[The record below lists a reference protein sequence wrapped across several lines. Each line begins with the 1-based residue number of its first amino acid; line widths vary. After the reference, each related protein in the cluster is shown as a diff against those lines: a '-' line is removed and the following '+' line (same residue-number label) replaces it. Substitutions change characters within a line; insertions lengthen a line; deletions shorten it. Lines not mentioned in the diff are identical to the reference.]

1 MRIFLDTNVVVSALA
16 TRGICSDILRVI
28 VSEHDLLL
36 SETVLREL
44 GRVLDRKFGVPADA
58 VQEAGDFLRE
68 EAAAV
73 VRARRPQPGVT
84 LRDPDDVA
92 IVEEA
97 VASNADLLVTAD
109 RDLLDVAAEMPVV
122 VVSPREFWA
131 LVRETDEERLE

>member
-28 VSEHDLLL
+28 VSEYDLML

-44 GRVLDRKFGVPADA
+44 GRVLGRKFGVPADA
-58 VQEAGDFLRE
+58 VQEAESFLRE

-73 VRARRPQPGVT
+73 VRGGQSQPGVT

-92 IVEEA
+92 IIEEA
-97 VASNADLLVTAD
+97 VASNADLLVTGD
-109 RDLLDVAAEMPVV
+109 RDLLDVAAELPVV

-131 LVRETDEERLE
+131 LVREMDAK

>member
-28 VSEHDLLL
+28 VSEYDLLL
-36 SETVLREL
+36 SETVLGGFR
-44 GRVLDRKFGVPADA
+44 RVLDRKFGVPADA
-58 VQEAGDFLRE
+58 VQEADDFLRE

-73 VRARRPQPGVT
+73 VRGGQPQRGVT

-97 VASNADLLVTAD
+97 VASNAHLLVAGD

-131 LVRETDEERLE
+131 LVREADAK

>member
-16 TRGICSDILRVI
+16 TRGICSDILRTV

-44 GRVLDRKFGVPADA
+44 GRVLGGKFGVPASA
-58 VQEAGDFLRE
+58 VREAESFLRE

-73 VRARRPQPGVT
+73 ACGGPPQPGVT

-97 VASNADLLVTAD
+97 VASKTDLLVTGD
-109 RDLLDVAAEMPVV
+109 RDLLDVAAELPVV

-131 LVRETDEERLE
+131 LVRERDAK

>member
-28 VSEHDLLL
+28 VSEYDLLL

-44 GRVLDRKFGVPADA
+44 GRVLDRKFGVPGAA
-58 VQEAGDFLRE
+58 VQEAEGFLRE

-73 VRARRPQPGVT
+73 VPGGRPRPGVT

-92 IVEEA
+92 IVNEA
-97 VASNADLLVTAD
+97 VASNADLLVTGD
-109 RDLLDVAAEMPVV
+109 RDLLDVAAELPVV
-122 VVSPREFWA
+122 VVSPRGFWA
-131 LVRETDEERLE
+131 LVREMDAK

>member
-28 VSEHDLLL
+28 VSEYDLLL
-36 SETVLREL
+36 SETVLCEL
-44 GRVLDRKFGVPADA
+44 GRVLGRKFGVPADA
-58 VQEAGDFLRE
+58 VQEAEDFLRE

-73 VRARRPQPGVT
+73 VRGSQPQPGVT

-97 VASNADLLVTAD
+97 VASNADLLVTGD

-131 LVRETDEERLE
+131 LVRKTDAK